1 MTQTGPAA
9 KDEALL
15 PPSWRK
21 LNHGDSL
28 LLSLDGLELHL
39 IPGSRFEAVADAVG
53 TLRESTYRKQIS
65 GSGNTRD
72 LDGRDAYYDHLI
84 LVEPSTGV
92 LAGCAR
98 LQFIPQFTQELELP
112 SSQQSY
118 LEHVYPGIKALLA
131 EQTHHGEIGRV
142 ALAQRFQRKPHSLM
156 ALFRGGLLIAARSG
170 FNLLHG
176 LVSYNHFAQSDAVNT
191 AFLSALMRPPYRD
204 TDVALPP
211 PRHPINT
218 IKSDDSLHP
227 IRNIQALE
235 LEIRKEYDDGFRL
248 PVLLRQY
255 FNLMGAKVCDLSL
268 ARDFNQITEILVAVD
283 LAQLAKERLGFFID
297 VEHRPVYQ
305 QFSWYRGEEK
315 AKGSW

>member
-204 TDVALPP
+204 TDVQLPP

-218 IKSDDSLHP
+218 IKSEDSLHP
-227 IRNIQALE
+227 IRNVQALE
-235 LEIRKEYDDGFRL
+235 LEIRKDHDDDFRL